1 MARLRRRRGIEATSQ
16 SEKNLNDRANHP
28 RLSAVKQGTVISFKE
43 HGVKVGA
50 TVVSVDS
57 CSKRSSKGESLK
69 ILKLRPQP
77 GITLCQDHIYSSHPF
92 EILKN
97 TKPQKASS
105 KSSPVKNTV
114 PKAQDIKPGD
124 RVTSDKYGDSI
135 ILIVVGV
142 ETTRRQKATVG
153 CWKGQPVVTL
163 IVRPENPS
171 ADVEDGASTN
181 TGDEGTWLETGKL
194 DQESTR
200 ANDTNR
206 DSRESDDVSPVVV
219 EEVGKPNEENT
230 TPQDAMSTYPDD
242 MLAIRFG
249 NSKDSKWHFGNGSTV
264 YNEIGSNDSPEY
276 LNGNIRVL
284 PTTRTATIKGAT
296 GLHPGDENYQKKQ
309 DPREYYE
316 LGTEDAEGASVG
328 SPTALFTLLEVSTG
342 RLGHRLNKIIKRST
356 LWLIRMQR
364 ICSKCILLH
373 LEVTQ
378 EQMSS

>member
-1 MARLRRRRGIEATSQ
+1 MAPPRRRRGIEAASQ
-16 SEKNLNDRANHP
+16 SEKNLNDRENHP
-28 RLSAVKQGTVISFKE
+28 RLSAVKKGTVISFKE

-77 GITLCQDHIYSSHPF
+77 GITLCQGYIYSNHPF

-153 CWKGQPVVTL
+153 SWKGQPVVTL
-163 IVRPENPS
+163 TVRPENPS
-171 ADVEDGASTN
+171 ADVEDGASIN
-181 TGDEGTWLETGKL
+181 TGDEGTTWLETGKL
-194 DQESTR
+194 DQENIR

-219 EEVGKPNEENT
+219 EEDGKPNQENT
-230 TPQDAMSTYPDD
+230 TPQDAMSSYPDD
-242 MLAIRFG
+242 MLAIRFRKT
-249 NSKDSKWHFGNGSTV
+249 KDSKWHLGNGSTV
-264 YNEIGSNDSPEY
+264 YNEIGSNNSPEH

-284 PTTRTATIKGAT
+284 PATRTATLKGAT

-309 DPREYYE
+309 DPREYYN
-316 LGTEDAEGASVG
+316 LGTEDAEGISVG
-328 SPTALFTLLEVSTG
+328 QPAALFTLLEVRTG
-342 RLGHRLNKIIKRST
+342 RPRHRSSKII
-356 LWLIRMQR
+356 
-364 ICSKCILLH
+364 
-373 LEVTQ
+373 
-378 EQMSS
+378 